1 MTSNNSGVSW
11 NKIITVC
18 SVFGIPLVS
27 VCFMGIIWLTR
38 LDDKITNIASSQME
52 QGYDIKGIKDDLNA
66 LRVKVDTVT
75 QRQKD
80 AQREIDYRFKLQ
92 EHEKSRR

>member
-1 MTSNNSGVSW
+1 MTNNSGVSW

-38 LDDKITNIASSQME
+38 LDDKISSIATNQNE
-52 QGYDIKGIKDDLNA
+52 QSYDIKGIKEDLNL

-80 AQREIDYRFKLQ
+80 AQRENDYRFRLQ
-92 EHEKSRR
+92 EHDKTHK